1 MGEAEAIASERLA
14 ARRRRP
20 GQFGEKF
27 AGIEAEHFGNIEQFD
42 DIDPA
47 ASAFNCGN
55 HRLITPK
62 LGSELGLRKTRTLS
76 MLDQQV
82 DQAVLS
88 CRAKGLGHPPPSTLV
103 LKSTG
108 QLTRFSD
115 NQKIWLD
122 GAAL

>member
-1 MGEAEAIASERLA
+1 MGEGEAIASGRLA

-20 GQFGEKF
+20 GQLGEKF
-27 AGIEAEHFGNIEQFD
+27 AGIKSQHFGDIEQFD

-47 ASAFNCGN
+47 ASTFDCGD
-55 HRLITPK
+55 HRLIAAK
-62 LGSELGLRKTRTLS
+62 LGGELGLGKSRTLA
-76 MLDQQV
+76 MLDQKV
-82 DQAVLS
+82 DQTVLS
-88 CRAKGLGHPPPSTLV
+88 CRAKGLGHPPPSTIV

-122 GAAL
+122 GASL